1 MKGKSSRDL
10 ALQVLKKLSVKT
22 IHSHLY
28 LDDIFRK
35 NEDLTGLD
43 RAFVSH
49 LVLGVLRWQG
59 RLDWIIDQKT
69 DFSIKKISPTIRNI
83 LRLALYQ
90 VFFMD
95 RVPDSAA
102 VNEAVKQTK
111 TSRNRHGI
119 SFVNGLLRTVCRDKE
134 ALPLPDR
141 EKALPH
147 HLAVRYAY
155 PEWLVNKWLKEWGQ
169 PFTEKLLD
177 AGNTHPALTLRTNTL
192 RTSRHALM
200 KTLRDEGLDPKA
212 TLFSPE
218 GIVLQGFRGRPDL
231 IESFREGLFQVQ
243 GEAAQLTAHI
253 LSPSPNDLVLDLC
266 AGLGGKT
273 THLAALMGNQG
284 SIVAMDM
291 NLKKLGKLRS
301 NAFRLGIRTI
311 LTVLGNSAPPCSM
324 PLRTSF
330 DKILLDA
337 PCSGLGV
344 VSKHPDGKWNRNEA
358 DIDRLSRLQRSMVT
372 HAAPLLK
379 NGGHL
384 LYVTCTISGPEN
396 EGVVDKVL
404 STCNNLSLLDIKKH
418 LPHWGRN
425 ISDDSGFLR
434 TFPHIHGMEGF
445 FAALFEKTN

>member
-1 MKGKSSRDL
+1 MKRKSSRDL
-10 ALQVLKKLSVKT
+10 ALQILNKLSAKT

-28 LDDIFRK
+28 LDDLFIK
-35 NEDLTGLD
+35 NEDLKGRD

-59 RLDWIIDQKT
+59 RLDWVIDQKT
-69 DFSIKKISPTIRNI
+69 AFSIKKISPTIRNI

-90 VFFMD
+90 IFFMD

-102 VNEAVKQTK
+102 VNEAVKQAK
-111 TSRNRHGI
+111 TSRSRQGV
-119 SFVNGLLRTVCRDKE
+119 SFVNGLLRSVCRDKE
-134 ALPLPDR
+134 GLPLPDR
-141 EKALPH
+141 EEALPH

-177 AGNTHPALTLRTNTL
+177 AGNTHPILTLRTNTL
-192 RTSRHALM
+192 RTNRHALM
-200 KTLRDEGLDPKA
+200 TTFRDEGLDPKA

-218 GIVLQGFRGRPDL
+218 GIVLQGFRGRPDR
-231 IESFREGLFQVQ
+231 IESFRDGLFQVQ

-253 LSPSPNDLVLDLC
+253 LSPAPNDRVLDLC

-284 SIVAMDM
+284 RIVAMDI
-291 NLKKLGKLRS
+291 NLKKLEKLRS
-301 NAFRLGIRTI
+301 NTFRLGIRTI
-311 LTVLGNSAPPCSM
+311 QTVLGNSASPYPM

-344 VSKHPDGKWNRNEA
+344 LSKHPDGKWNRNEA
-358 DIDRLSRLQRSMVT
+358 DIERLSRLQESLVT
-372 HAAPLLK
+372 NAAPLLK
-379 NGGHL
+379 KGGHL
-384 LYVTCTISGPEN
+384 LYETCKIYRPEN

-404 STCNNLSLLDIKKH
+404 STCSNLSLLDIKKH

-425 ISDDSGFLR
+425 LSDNAGFLR

-445 FAALFEKTN
+445 FAALFEKT